1 MFIITSITLES
12 NICFL
17 HFFPYRRS
25 MPTLVTNQ
33 IRPALRASSSV
44 NRGGPPLYPVQA
56 CCIVR
61 AGIPQHSPASAAVI
75 TSSNGFII
83 SRSAKLPFSC
93 LGRKPKTLSIPMR
106 VTNHIRPA
114 FRTSVGK
121 NRGRFFLYPLQACCT
136 VIGAFPHNSAASAAV
151 MTSCNA
157 LALNSSAICLSA
169 LP

>member
-1 MFIITSITLES
+1 MTKNSYWASFHIH
-12 NICFL
+12 FL
-17 HFFPYRRS
+17 PYSRS
-25 MPTLVTNQ
+25 MPALATNQ
-33 IRPALRASSSV
+33 IRPALRASFSV

-61 AGIPQHSPASAAVI
+61 AGIPQCSPASAAVI
-75 TSSNGFII
+75 TSFNEFII
-83 SRSAKLPFSC
+83 SRSAKFPFLC
-93 LGRKPKTLSIPMR
+93 LGRKPNTLSIPVR
-106 VTNHIRPA
+106 VTNHILPA
-114 FRTSVGK
+114 FLLSVGK

-157 LALNSSAICLSA
+157 LALNSSAIFLSA